1 MIATSKDSA
10 PPQPASSASSPILA
24 TSSVHMSGTAEAVS
38 LFDTH
43 TKGLIWVLPFFLVHL
58 LVYSFHSLDF
68 HTQQRLMGS
77 AVAGVSELMLFHPVD
92 TIAKRIMTTESRLVV
107 NSISGT
113 AGNLNA
119 AVFKES
125 AGAGLGTKFGR

>member
-1 MIATSKDSA
+1 
-10 PPQPASSASSPILA
+10 
-24 TSSVHMSGTAEAVS
+24 
-38 LFDTH
+38 
-43 TKGLIWVLPFFLVHL
+43 
-58 LVYSFHSLDF
+58 
-68 HTQQRLMGS
+68 MGS

-119 AVFKES
+119 AVFKEAKS
-125 AGAGLGTKFGR
+125 AGLGAKFGR